1 MTAEPSS
8 VSEPHGIIET
18 AHPQIQEPLLS
29 TNSSLRAVIFD
40 YGEVLC
46 QPDPAAH
53 AQLLALTGLD
63 RATFERHYWRDRH
76 NYDLGRHDGPSFWR
90 QFSQDSGLSFTPE
103 QTDALIEA
111 DVVLWTRLLDPRML
125 AWIESLQKAGIRT
138 AILSNMV
145 GEVLSRMR
153 RDFAWLDQFTQLTWS
168 CELGIAKPDPAIYLH
183 TCEKLGVRPEEAL
196 FLDDKPVNVQAA
208 QQVGLHALH
217 FRSVDQLRADLAAHH
232 LLQDLP
238 QPGEDPVPARA

>member
-1 MTAEPSS
+1 
-8 VSEPHGIIET
+8 
-18 AHPQIQEPLLS
+18 LS
-29 TNSSLRAVIFD
+29 TNPSLRAVIFD

-53 AQLLALTGLD
+53 RQLLTLTGLD
-63 RATFERHYWRDRH
+63 RPTFERHYWRDRH
-76 NYDLGRHDGPSFWR
+76 NYDLGRHDGPSFWK
-90 QFSQDSGLSFTPE
+90 QFAQDSGLTFTPD
-103 QTDALIEA
+103 QTEALIEA
-111 DVVLWTRLLDPRML
+111 DVVLWTHLLDPRML
-125 AWIESLQKAGIRT
+125 AWIESLQKTGIRT

-145 GEVLSRMR
+145 GEVLGRMR

-238 QPGEDPVPARA
+238 QPGEDPVPARV

>member
-1 MTAEPSS
+1 M
-8 VSEPHGIIET
+8 
-18 AHPQIQEPLLS
+18 S
-29 TNSSLRAVIFD
+29 TNSSLRAIIFD

-90 QFSQDSGLSFTPE
+90 QFAQDAGLSFTPE
-103 QTDALIEA
+103 QTDALIET
-111 DVVLWTRLLDPRML
+111 DVVLWTRLLDSRML

-145 GEVLSRMR
+145 GEVLRRMR
-153 RDFAWLDQFTQLTWS
+153 RDFSWLDQFTQLTWS

-217 FRSVDQLRADLAAHH
+217 FRSIDQLRADLAAHH
-232 LLQDLP
+232 RLQGLP
-238 QPGEDPVPARA
+238 QPGLDPVPARV